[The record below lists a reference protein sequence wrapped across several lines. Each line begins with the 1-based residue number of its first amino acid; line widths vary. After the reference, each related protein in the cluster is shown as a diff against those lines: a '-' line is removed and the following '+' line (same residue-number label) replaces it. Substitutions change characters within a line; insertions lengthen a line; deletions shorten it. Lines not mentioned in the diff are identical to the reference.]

1 MDTPDMQPMRV
12 AMTKSLHAHWR
23 FFLVE
28 GIVLLVLGLAAV
40 VLPPL
45 ATVAVEI
52 TIGWLLLISGLVGLL
67 GTFTMRHAPGF
78 WWSLLSALAGITAGI
93 VLLQWPLSGR
103 LSLTVI
109 LTVFLLAEGIV
120 SMLFALDHRLGI
132 SGRWGLMF
140 VSGVVDIVLA
150 GIIFLGLPG
159 TAAWA
164 IGLLLG
170 VNLVFGGS
178 ALIAMALHA
187 RGAAARNAP
196 RT

>member
-1 MDTPDMQPMRV
+1 MDTPDMQPMRA

-28 GIVLLVLGLAAV
+28 GTVLLVLGLAAV

-52 TIGWLLLISGLVGLL
+52 IIGWLLLVSGLVGLV
-67 GTFTMRHAPGF
+67 GTFTMRRAPGF
-78 WWSLLSALAGITAGI
+78 WWSFLSALAGITAGT
-93 VLLQWPLSGR
+93 VLLRWPPSGR

-109 LTVFLLAEGIV
+109 LTAFLLTEGIV
-120 SMLFALDHRLGI
+120 SMLFALDHRPHI

-150 GIIFLGLPG
+150 GIIFFGLPG

-164 IGLLLG
+164 IGLVLG
-170 VNLVFGGS
+170 INLVFGGS

-187 RGAAARNAP
+187 RTAIAR
-196 RT
+196 